1 MHGQHSNAL
10 FAPMDASTAD
20 ALFNLGNQLDDEGR
34 FDEAIDAY
42 QKSASISE
50 FGGADHSVLQ
60 WCWCENDSE

>member
-1 MHGQHSNAL
+1 
-10 FAPMDASTAD
+10 MDASTAD

-50 FGGADHSVLQ
+50 FGGADHSVFAVVLV
-60 WCWCENDSE
+60 

>member
-1 MHGQHSNAL
+1 
-10 FAPMDASTAD
+10 MDASTAD